1 MKRTSRRAAIVAALV
16 GVGLAM
22 FLQQRSNPDA
32 AVPGVHESATKS
44 QGINRHDTAKGPAR
58 ALNVAQS
65 PAQPVMRRHVVSHK
79 QAHGHDTGPDAV
91 GASTESSAAVRNEL
105 DEWERRFLN
114 EPNDAQWAAAVAE
127 ALMKTTSASPFA
139 QQISQDLVD
148 CKQSVCKLVLGFA
161 DAEAMET
168 HLDALLMNLKGQDE
182 ISIYFEP
189 DYTHSDYSVV
199 KAYLARNVTAH

>member
-1 MKRTSRRAAIVAALV
+1 MAALV
-16 GVGLAM
+16 GAGLAM
-22 FLQQRSNPDA
+22 FLHQRSNPDA

-65 PAQPVMRRHVVSHK
+65 PVQPVMRRHVVSHK

-91 GASTESSAAVRNEL
+91 GASTESSAAVRNDL
-105 DEWERRFLN
+105 DECERRFLN

-139 QQISQDLVD
+139 QQISQTEAVRSNDF
-148 CKQSVCKLVLGFA
+148 FA
-161 DAEAMET
+161 DVVRTLAVYGAAVIRPEAI
-168 HLDALLMNLKGQDE
+168 A
-182 ISIYFEP
+182 
-189 DYTHSDYSVV
+189 
-199 KAYLARNVTAH
+199 TATWA